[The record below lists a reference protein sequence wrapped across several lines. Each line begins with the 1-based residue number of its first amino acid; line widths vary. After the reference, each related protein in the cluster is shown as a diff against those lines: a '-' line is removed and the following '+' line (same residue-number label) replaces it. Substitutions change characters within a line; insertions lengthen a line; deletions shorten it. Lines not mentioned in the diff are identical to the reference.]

1 MKTNPNIIELE
12 RNTLPS
18 LTEIENILMMSSPDL
33 VICKLLHTE
42 EIYVFNKDCKSWILW
57 TKNHLMNFM
66 NELKI
71 DKSNTQDRTSEEFGN
86 VSSLGASKT
95 KYPTDYDPSV
105 LEYFLNKHSDND
117 YVVSLDAYEF
127 SSLCP
132 KTHQPD
138 FAKVVISYIPNEKM
152 VESKSL
158 KLYLFSFRNHGS
170 FHEDCMNTVMEDL
183 IQLMDPKY
191 IEVRGIFAPRGGI
204 SIFPFCNWANPKFEY
219 KNFADQRKL
228 DILRDSS
235 NRASKFDV

>member
-1 MKTNPNIIELE
+1 MKPNIVQLT
-12 RNTLPS
+12 RDRLP
-18 LTEIENILMMSSPDL
+18 TPVEMEDIIMMNDHPDL
-33 VICKLLHTE
+33 VICKLLYTDE
-42 EIYVFNKDCKSWILW
+42 MYVFDVDRKTW
-57 TKNHLMNFM
+57 TKNQLRNFL
-66 NELKI
+66 NELQI
-71 DKSNTQDRTSEEFGN
+71 DKSANQDRTSEEFGN

-95 KYPTDYDPSV
+95 NYPTDYDPSV

-158 KLYLFSFRNHGS
+158 KLYLFSFRNKGS
-170 FHEDCMNTVMEDL
+170 FHEDCINTIMNDL
-183 IQLMDPKY
+183 IKLMNPKY

-204 SIFPFCNWANPKFEY
+204 AIVPFCNWSNPKFNY
-219 KNFADQRKL
+219 QDFAERRKL
-228 DILRDSS
+228 DVLRDGS
-235 NRASKFDV
+235 NRTSRFDI

>member
-1 MKTNPNIIELE
+1 MKRNINIINLE
-12 RNTLPS
+12 RTTLPTLDEMES
-18 LTEIENILMMSSPDL
+18 IIKDHPTAF
-33 VICKLLHTE
+33 VICKLLNHD
-42 EIYVFNKDCKSWILW
+42 EIYAFNSDYKTWILW
-57 TKNHLMNFM
+57 SKNHLMNFL
-66 NELKI
+66 NELQI
-71 DKSNTQDRTSEEFGN
+71 DKSANQDRTSEEFGN

-95 KYPTDYDPSV
+95 NYPTDYDPSV

-132 KTHQPD
+132 KTKQPD

-183 IQLMDPKY
+183 IKLMDPKY

>member
-1 MKTNPNIIELE
+1 MKLNMINFLARTATLPTLEEMENIIKDH
-12 RNTLPS
+12 PK
-18 LTEIENILMMSSPDL
+18 DF
-33 VICKLLHTE
+33 VICKLLNHD
-42 EIYVFNKDCKSWILW
+42 EIYAFDSDHKTWIPW
-57 TKNHLMNFM
+57 SKNHLRNFL
-66 NELKI
+66 NELQI
-71 DKSNTQDRTSEEFGN
+71 DKSNADRTSEEFGN

-95 KYPTDYDPSV
+95 NYPTDYDTSV
-105 LEYFLNKHSDND
+105 LEYFLNKHTDND

-170 FHEDCMNTVMEDL
+170 FHEDCMNTVMKDL
-183 IQLMDPKY
+183 INLMDPKY

-204 SIFPFCNWANPKFEY
+204 SIFPYCNWANPKFNY
-219 KNFADQRKL
+219 QTFANQRKL

>member
-18 LTEIENILMMSSPDL
+18 LTEMENIFMMSSPDL

-42 EIYVFNKDCKSWILW
+42 EIYVFNKDCKSWIPW
-57 TKNHLMNFM
+57 SKNHLMNFM

-105 LEYFLNKHSDND
+105 LEYFLNKHTDND

-183 IQLMDPKY
+183 INLMNPKY

-204 SIFPFCNWANPKFEY
+204 AIFPFCNWANPNFEY
-219 KNFADQRKL
+219 KNFAQQRKL

-235 NRASKFDV
+235 NRASKFDA

>member
-1 MKTNPNIIELE
+1 MKPNIVQLT
-12 RNTLPS
+12 RDTLP
-18 LTEIENILMMSSPDL
+18 TPVEMEDIIMMNDHPDL
-33 VICKLLHTE
+33 VICKLLNHD
-42 EIYVFNKDCKSWILW
+42 EIYAFNSDYKTWILW
-57 TKNHLMNFM
+57 SKNHLMNFL
-66 NELKI
+66 NELQI
-71 DKSNTQDRTSEEFGN
+71 DKSANQDRTLEEFGN

-183 IQLMDPKY
+183 IKLMDPKY

-219 KNFADQRKL
+219 KNFAQQRKL

-235 NRASKFDV
+235 NRSSKFDM

>member
-1 MKTNPNIIELE
+1 
-12 RNTLPS
+12 
-18 LTEIENILMMSSPDL
+18 
-33 VICKLLHTE
+33 
-42 EIYVFNKDCKSWILW
+42 
-57 TKNHLMNFM
+57 
-66 NELKI
+66 
-71 DKSNTQDRTSEEFGN
+71 
-86 VSSLGASKT
+86 
-95 KYPTDYDPSV
+95 
-105 LEYFLNKHSDND
+105 
-117 YVVSLDAYEF
+117 
-127 SSLCP
+127 
-132 KTHQPD
+132 
-138 FAKVVISYIPNEKM
+138 M

-228 DILRDSS
+228 DVLRDSS

>member
-1 MKTNPNIIELE
+1 MKLNVINLARTATLPTLEEMENIIKDH
-12 RNTLPS
+12 PK
-18 LTEIENILMMSSPDL
+18 DF
-33 VICKLLHTE
+33 VICKLLNHD
-42 EIYVFNKDCKSWILW
+42 EIYAFDSDHKTWIPWSKD
-57 TKNHLMNFM
+57 HLRNFL
-66 NELKI
+66 NELQI
-71 DKSNTQDRTSEEFGN
+71 DKSNADRTSEEFGN

-105 LEYFLNKHSDND
+105 LEYFLNKHNDND

-158 KLYLFSFRNHGS
+158 KLYLFSFRNKGS
-170 FHEDCMNTVMEDL
+170 FHEDCINTIMNDL
-183 IQLMDPKY
+183 IKLMNPKY

-204 SIFPFCNWANPKFEY
+204 AIVPFCNWANPKFNYQDFTER
-219 KNFADQRKL
+219 RKL
-228 DILRDSS
+228 DVLRDGS
-235 NRASKFDV
+235 NRTSRFDV

>member
-105 LEYFLNKHSDND
+105 LEYFLNKHTDND

-183 IQLMDPKY
+183 INLMDPKY

-204 SIFPFCNWANPKFEY
+204 AIFPFCNWANPDFEY
-219 KNFADQRKL
+219 KNFAQQRKL

-235 NRASKFDV
+235 NRASKFDA

>member
-1 MKTNPNIIELE
+1 MKTNPNIIELQ

-18 LTEIENILMMSSPDL
+18 LTEMENIFMTSSPDL

-105 LEYFLNKHSDND
+105 LEYFLNKHTDND

-158 KLYLFSFRNHGS
+158 KLYLFSFRQHGD

-183 IQLMDPKY
+183 IKLMDPKY

-219 KNFADQRKL
+219 KNFAQQRKL

>member
-1 MKTNPNIIELE
+1 MKLNVINLERTTLPTLEEMENIIKDH
-12 RNTLPS
+12 PK
-18 LTEIENILMMSSPDL
+18 DF
-33 VICKLLHTE
+33 VICKLLNTD
-42 EIYVFNKDCKSWILW
+42 EIYAFNSDHKTWIPWSKD
-57 TKNHLMNFM
+57 HLRNFLD
-66 NELKI
+66 ELQI
-71 DKSNTQDRTSEEFGN
+71 DKSANQDRTSEEFGN

-95 KYPTDYDPSV
+95 NYPTDYDPSV
-105 LEYFLNKHSDND
+105 LEYFLNKHCDND

-183 IQLMDPKY
+183 IKLMDPKY

>member
-1 MKTNPNIIELE
+1 MKLNVINLARTATLPTLEEMENIIKDH
-12 RNTLPS
+12 PK
-18 LTEIENILMMSSPDL
+18 DF
-33 VICKLLHTE
+33 VICKLLNQD
-42 EIYVFNKDCKSWILW
+42 EIYAFDSDHKTWIPWSKD
-57 TKNHLMNFM
+57 HLRNFL
-66 NELKI
+66 NELQI
-71 DKSNTQDRTSEEFGN
+71 DKSANQDRTLEEFGN

-95 KYPTDYDPSV
+95 NYPTDYDPSV

-183 IQLMDPKY
+183 IKLMDPKY

-219 KNFADQRKL
+219 KNFAQQRKL

-235 NRASKFDV
+235 NRSSKFDM